1 MDYQVWH
8 EEVFLS
14 KRAWLTQQRELFAK
28 INKFGKYPILKSLET
43 IFAGSGDNKE

>member
-14 KRAWLTQQRELFAK
+14 KRAWLTQQRELLAK

-43 IFAGSGDNKE
+43 IFAGSGDTKE